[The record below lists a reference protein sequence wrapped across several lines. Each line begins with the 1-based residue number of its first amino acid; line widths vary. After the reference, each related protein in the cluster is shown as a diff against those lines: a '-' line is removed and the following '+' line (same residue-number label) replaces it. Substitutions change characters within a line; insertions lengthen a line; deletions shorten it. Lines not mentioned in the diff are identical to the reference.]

1 MTALKLPMNRAFLV
15 LAATAF
21 LFAGCVQDSAPQYSL
36 TGSEAGIFR
45 SANAGRPIAVSEIK
59 GMDERQLAATFGA
72 ARLDR
77 KDATSRVLRS
87 QSDACTM
94 FVYLS
99 GSRAQYVD
107 AYDPQLRPLINVD
120 ACAGS
125 VAAQRRAA

>member
-1 MTALKLPMNRAFLV
+1 MNRAL
-15 LAATAF
+15 LACAVAS
-21 LFAGCVQDSAPQYSL
+21 LLLAGCVTESAPQYSL
-36 TGSEAGIFR
+36 TGSEAGTFR

-59 GMDERQLAATFGA
+59 GMDERQLTATFGA

-77 KDATSRVLRS
+77 KDATSRVLRY

-107 AYDPQLRPLINVD
+107 AYDPQLRPLVNVD

-125 VAAQRRAA
+125 VAAQRRAV